1 MVQHISLSQP
11 GSSTLQPI
19 LIGHVAGPA
28 ELAQAILSA
37 STYAAIRALTCDD
50 HEGVLSIRGQVGS
63 FYLKQVAQTIVRGT
77 PGVEEINNQVHVVRP
92 AIDELPRPHA
102 K

>member
-1 MVQHISLSQP
+1 MARHISVSQP

-50 HEGVLSIRGQVGS
+50 HEGVLSIRGQVAS

-77 PGVEEINNQVHVVRP
+77 PGVEEINNQVRVVWPSGRRVP
-92 AIDELPRPHA
+92 SAPR
-102 K
+102 